1 MTNTVLIKRSGT
13 ANSIPTA
20 GNLSAGEL
28 AINFADGNL
37 FYKDSGNAVQLLVS
51 NRFVSVTGNISGNN
65 IAYGSG
71 NVSGT
76 GNILGSNI
84 IATSAISAG
93 SISLSG
99 NVTSNLNVSG
109 GIAAGTTIV
118 AVGNITGGNINAG
131 GMSLSSNVISN
142 LSVSANI
149 AAANVT
155 TSGLISATGNITVGN
170 VLTVGI
176 ISAAGNIIAGNMNGG
191 ATVTANTFNG
201 TTFNGTTVSVTGNIT
216 AGNILGG
223 ANVNA
228 TTHTGGTVSVT
239 GDITGGN
246 LYTAGSI
253 SGTGNITAGNLL
265 TGGIVS
271 ATGNVTGN
279 YFVGNGS
286 ALTGIIA
293 SAGAAITN
301 GTSNV
306 TVSAN
311 SNVTVAVTG
320 STIATF
326 ASTGAY
332 VTGIISA
339 TGNITG
345 GNVSGINLGG
355 SLTTP
360 AQPNITSVGTLSNVS
375 VSGNVDAGNYFTG
388 GIVSAVGNITGGN
401 LTGANIAGTLTTA
414 SQTNIT
420 SVGTLTALSVTGNVT
435 SGNLTTGGD
444 VSATGNVTAG
454 NILGGANVNA
464 TTHTGSTVSVT
475 GNVTGGNLVGG
486 NISGTLITAA
496 QTNITSVG
504 TLTALSVTG
513 NVSGGNLNAAGL
525 SLSGNVVSALN
536 STANITTTANIASGN
551 LITSGSGGSI
561 SGTGNITAGNLL
573 TGGIVSAAGNV
584 TGNYF
589 IGNGSQLTGIAA
601 SYGNANVAANLAA
614 FGSNPISTTGNIT
627 AGNILGGANVNATT
641 HTGTTVSVTGNV
653 TGNYFVGNGSQLTG
667 IAASYGNANVAA
679 NLAAFGSNPI
689 STSGNITTTANI
701 ASGNLITSGSGGSIS
716 GTGNI
721 TAGNLLTGGIVSAT
735 GNVTGNYFIGNGSQL
750 TGIAASY
757 GNANVAA
764 NLAAFGSNPISTS
777 GNITAGNIIGTHVGN
792 VTGTTVSVTGN
803 VTGNYFIGNG
813 SQLTG
818 IAASYGNANVA
829 ANLAAFGSNP
839 ISTSGNITTTA
850 NIASGNLI
858 TTGSGGSISGT
869 GNITAGNLFT
879 GGLISATGNVTGNY
893 FIGNGSQLTGIASS
907 YGNADV
913 AANLAAFGSNPIS
926 TSGNITAGNIIG
938 GANVNA
944 TTHTGTTVSVTGN
957 VTAGNL
963 ITSGFISATGNITGN
978 NAIFTGN
985 LSVAGNVT
993 YIDSNVVTINDVAIN
1008 LGNNAANITQ
1018 VNNGGIELG
1027 PQGSPFV
1034 TFLYNS
1040 SANTFTSNVGLSAVA
1055 NVTGGNLNATGL
1067 SLSGNVVSALN
1078 STANITTTANISS
1091 GNVAVTSNATVT
1103 NTLTV
1108 FGSSSPLAAPS
1119 AVDYL
1124 VVGAGGSGFKGK
1136 TGTYWGGGGGAGQ
1149 VLYGSGLAVSAGV
1162 AISVTIGAGGADQPN
1177 LDANGYSGNS
1187 SVLLGVTAVGGT
1199 GGLYNT
1205 GYGGTSGNGYT
1216 GGAPGGGATAGGG
1229 GGAGFAGSGQDG
1241 GNGIT
1246 SSITGSST
1254 YYGGGGS
1261 AGRGDSTTT
1270 GTPGLGGGGR
1280 GSNAV
1285 TYSDAV
1291 CQGAANTGGGGGGGG
1306 GGNNKGAAGGS
1317 GLVVIRY
1324 PDTYAAAQ
1332 STTGSPTYTVAGGYR
1347 IYQFTSSGTITWAD
1361 ANQNST
1367 STTTGAL
1374 IVSGGVGIAK
1384 DVFTGGLISATGNV
1398 TGNYFIGNGSQLTG
1412 IASTYGNANVAAN
1425 LAAFGSNPISTS
1437 GNITGGNI
1445 LGGANVNAT
1454 SLTGGTVSVTG
1465 DITGGNLYTA
1475 GAISSTGNSFGGNLS
1490 TTGQVISTNTGSTTT
1505 GGGQMYLNGAV
1516 NNRIDFNTNGAG
1528 APAFTTR
1535 STGTKIVL
1543 YPNIGVAAA
1552 DYALGV
1558 ESGALWS
1565 GVPDSTNSFKWY
1577 GGTTQVGSL
1586 SGTGVLSI
1594 IGNVT
1599 GANLNATGLSLS
1611 GNVVSALNSTA
1622 NITTTANIAGGY
1634 ILGDGSQLTGIASTY
1649 GNANVAAN
1657 LAAFGSNPIST
1668 SGNITGGNIIGIVA
1682 AGANAITTTGNITGG
1697 NVNATGLSLSGNVVS
1712 ALVSAADITT
1722 TANITGGYILGNG
1735 SQLTGIA
1742 STYGNANVAANLAAF
1757 GSNPISTSGNITGG
1771 NVNASGLSLSGNVV
1785 SALNSTANIT
1795 TTGNITAGNILG
1807 GANVNA
1813 TTHTGDTVS
1822 VTGNITGGNV
1832 ITNTIVG
1839 TVTTIKSTGALNLSA
1854 TGNIEVN
1861 STYISNLLD
1870 PVQNQDAATKYYVDS
1885 VAQGLHI
1892 HDSADLASTADLAT
1906 YTGATVTYNNGASGV
1921 GATLSLVGNTLTT
1934 LDGVSIPAPISTR
1947 LLIKN
1952 QANAVQN
1959 GMYNYTSSSLL
1970 TRSTDFDTSS
1980 EAAGGDFLFVTSGAT
1995 LADTG
2000 WVQTTDNPT
2009 LGTSPIV
2016 FTQFS
2021 GAGTFTAN
2029 TAAGLVLNGTVFSA
2043 KTDNISTTFDGTGN
2057 IVVKAG
2063 AQLTTPNIG
2072 AATGTSLSVTGNITG
2087 GNIVGLVDAGSNVI
2101 ITTGN
2106 ITGGNILGSANVNAT
2121 THTGATVSVTG
2132 NIITGGGVVSRVVS
2146 IADAVSV
2153 TINADTTDL
2162 ATQTNTQVAG
2172 TLTVNAPTG
2181 TLANGQKI
2189 MFRLQSSNVQTFS
2202 WNAVFVGSTDLSL
2215 PTTSSGS
2222 SKYDY
2227 TGFIYNSTA
2236 TKWQL
2241 LAKNFGF

>member
-1 MTNTVLIKRSGT
+1 MAANLAAFGTNPISTSG
-13 ANSIPTA
+13 NVTA
-20 GNLSAGEL
+20 GNLLTS
-28 AINFADGNL
+28 
-37 FYKDSGNAVQLLVS
+37 
-51 NRFVSVTGNISGNN
+51 
-65 IAYGSG
+65 GSG
-71 NVSGT
+71 GAFSG
-76 GNILGSNI
+76 
-84 IATSAISAG
+84 
-93 SISLSG
+93 
-99 NVTSNLNVSG
+99 
-109 GIAAGTTIV
+109 
-118 AVGNITGGNINAG
+118 
-131 GMSLSSNVISN
+131 
-142 LSVSANI
+142 
-149 AAANVT
+149 
-155 TSGLISATGNITVGN
+155 
-170 VLTVGI
+170 
-176 ISAAGNIIAGNMNGG
+176 
-191 ATVTANTFNG
+191 
-201 TTFNGTTVSVTGNIT
+201 TGNIT
-216 AGNILGG
+216 AGNIL
-223 ANVNA
+223 
-228 TTHTGGTVSVT
+228 
-239 GDITGGN
+239 
-246 LYTAGSI
+246 
-253 SGTGNITAGNLL
+253 
-265 TGGIVS
+265 
-271 ATGNVTGN
+271 
-279 YFVGNGS
+279 
-286 ALTGIIA
+286 
-293 SAGAAITN
+293 
-301 GTSNV
+301 
-306 TVSAN
+306 
-311 SNVTVAVTG
+311 
-320 STIATF
+320 
-326 ASTGAY
+326 
-332 VTGIISA
+332 
-339 TGNITG
+339 
-345 GNVSGINLGG
+345 
-355 SLTTP
+355 
-360 AQPNITSVGTLSNVS
+360 
-375 VSGNVDAGNYFTG
+375 
-388 GIVSAVGNITGGN
+388 
-401 LTGANIAGTLTTA
+401 
-414 SQTNIT
+414 
-420 SVGTLTALSVTGNVT
+420 
-435 SGNLTTGGD
+435 
-444 VSATGNVTAG
+444 
-454 NILGGANVNA
+454 
-464 TTHTGSTVSVT
+464 
-475 GNVTGGNLVGG
+475 
-486 NISGTLITAA
+486 
-496 QTNITSVG
+496 
-504 TLTALSVTG
+504 
-513 NVSGGNLNAAGL
+513 
-525 SLSGNVVSALN
+525 
-536 STANITTTANIASGN
+536 
-551 LITSGSGGSI
+551 
-561 SGTGNITAGNLL
+561 
-573 TGGIVSAAGNV
+573 
-584 TGNYF
+584 
-589 IGNGSQLTGIAA
+589 
-601 SYGNANVAANLAA
+601 
-614 FGSNPISTTGNIT
+614 
-627 AGNILGGANVNATT
+627 
-641 HTGTTVSVTGNV
+641 
-653 TGNYFVGNGSQLTG
+653 
-667 IAASYGNANVAA
+667 
-679 NLAAFGSNPI
+679 
-689 STSGNITTTANI
+689 
-701 ASGNLITSGSGGSIS
+701 
-716 GTGNI
+716 
-721 TAGNLLTGGIVSAT
+721 
-735 GNVTGNYFIGNGSQL
+735 
-750 TGIAASY
+750 
-757 GNANVAA
+757 
-764 NLAAFGSNPISTS
+764 
-777 GNITAGNIIGTHVGN
+777 
-792 VTGTTVSVTGN
+792 
-803 VTGNYFIGNG
+803 
-813 SQLTG
+813 
-818 IAASYGNANVA
+818 
-829 ANLAAFGSNP
+829 
-839 ISTSGNITTTA
+839 
-850 NIASGNLI
+850 
-858 TTGSGGSISGT
+858 
-869 GNITAGNLFT
+869 T

-926 TSGNITAGNIIG
+926 TTGNVTAGNIIG
-938 GANVNA
+938 THVGNV
-944 TTHTGTTVSVTGN
+944 TGTTVSVTGN
-957 VTAGNL
+957 ITSGNL
-963 ITSGFISATGNITGN
+963 LTSGFISATGNITGN

-1027 PQGSPFV
+1027 PQGSPYV

-1055 NVTGGNLNATGL
+1055 NITGGNLNATGL

-1078 STANITTTANISS
+1078 STANITTTANVS
-1091 GNVAVTSNATVT
+1091 
-1103 NTLTV
+1103 
-1108 FGSSSPLAAPS
+1108 
-1119 AVDYL
+1119 
-1124 VVGAGGSGFKGK
+1124 VG
-1136 TGTYWGGGGGAGQ
+1136 Y
-1149 VLYGSGLAVSAGV
+1149 
-1162 AISVTIGAGGADQPN
+1162 I
-1177 LDANGYSGNS
+1177 
-1187 SVLLGVTAVGGT
+1187 LG
-1199 GGLYNT
+1199 
-1205 GYGGTSGNGYT
+1205 
-1216 GGAPGGGATAGGG
+1216 
-1229 GGAGFAGSGQDG
+1229 D
-1241 GNGIT
+1241 
-1246 SSITGSST
+1246 
-1254 YYGGGGS
+1254 
-1261 AGRGDSTTT
+1261 
-1270 GTPGLGGGGR
+1270 
-1280 GSNAV
+1280 
-1285 TYSDAV
+1285 
-1291 CQGAANTGGGGGGGG
+1291 
-1306 GGNNKGAAGGS
+1306 
-1317 GLVVIRY
+1317 
-1324 PDTYAAAQ
+1324 
-1332 STTGSPTYTVAGGYR
+1332 
-1347 IYQFTSSGTITWAD
+1347 
-1361 ANQNST
+1361 
-1367 STTTGAL
+1367 
-1374 IVSGGVGIAK
+1374 
-1384 DVFTGGLISATGNV
+1384 
-1398 TGNYFIGNGSQLTG
+1398 GSQLTG
-1412 IASTYGNANVAAN
+1412 IVSSYGNANVAAN

-1437 GNITGGNI
+1437 GNVTGNYFIGNGSQLTGIASSYGNADVAANLAAFGSNPISTTGNITAGNI

-1454 SLTGGTVSVTG
+1454 THTGGTVSVTG

-1505 GGGQMYLNGAV
+1505 GAGQVYLNGAV
-1516 NNRIDFNTNGAG
+1516 NNRIDFNTNGTA

-1594 IGNVT
+1594 AGNIT

-1611 GNVVSALNSTA
+1611 GNVVSVLVSAA

-1634 ILGDGSQLTGIASTY
+1634 ILGDGSQLTGIVSTY

-1785 SALNSTANIT
+1785 SALNLTLAITTTANIT
-1795 TTGNITAGNILG
+1795 GGNILG

-1892 HDSADLASTADLAT
+1892 HDSANLASTADLAT

-1934 LDGVSIPAPISTR
+1934 LDGTAIPGSASTR

-1970 TRSTDFDTSS
+1970 TRSADFDTSS
-1980 EAAGGDFLFVTSGAT
+1980 EAAGGDFLFVTTGAT

-2106 ITGGNILGSANVNAT
+2106 ITGGNILGGANVNAT

-2132 NIITGGGVVSRVVS
+2132 NIITGGGIVSRVVS
-2146 IADAVSV
+2146 IADAASV

-2181 TLANGQKI
+2181 TLANGQKL
-2189 MFRLQSSNVQTFS
+2189 MFRLQSSNVQTFA
-2202 WNAVFVGSTDLSL
+2202 WNAVFAGSTDLSL

-2227 TGFIYNSTA
+2227 VGFIYNSTA